1 MSRPLI
7 NEPALNM
14 QRATKPSSSLLAELR
29 AVFDKAKIPTNPAI
43 AVQILSL
50 TKAPRTTAAQFATV
64 IKADA
69 AMAARLLKMANSV
82 HYAQRKPVTTIER
95 AVTLLGLRRV
105 RMHALSFQLVAH
117 LDRLGDCPFDLKRFW
132 QQSVLR
138 ACLARAIAAEVVGS
152 VAEEAFLI
160 GLLQDCGILLL
171 VQMFGPE
178 YAALYESRNLS
189 PTAFF
194 AAERKQFP
202 HNHVEAIAV
211 MTTEWNLPER
221 ITRPLRE
228 HHAPRVLDTHADPLE
243 RLCAVSYFVGSM
255 RWVGEQ
261 TIAES
266 EPRLREYAQA
276 QLNLSDAALAECF
289 RVAGDDYREVAHLF
303 AESLPESVE
312 VTDLLAEAN
321 HLLSHAAT
329 DNEHRIRRVE
339 QERDRYSSERAT
351 LAHAVAQYRERAAR
365 DPLTGLLNR
374 GALVEATVD
383 CVNKAE
389 PLGLPLTVLFLD
401 IDNFKALNDQFGHQ
415 AGDEVLKGIAAAV
428 QDAVSNAGLAGRY
441 GGEEFVVVM
450 AGLSEHQAR
459 RRAVSLMRAIRGTAF
474 PGLELPGA
482 VTCSLGALWGR
493 MRNEAPEA
501 LFAASD
507 ELMYHAKRSGKDCC
521 VFRSLESPDAIVVL
535 RPDTDSDDPVVGA
548 ITSQHADPTGAAPV
562 REDFQRVALK
572 LNQQQPDQ
580 FSNTR
585 KQDRQGLL
593 SPCVLSILSGPSL
606 EVRSEEAFVRNIST
620 GGIGLLAPRRLVR
633 GDLVEI
639 ALHHETST
647 LYVAGVVAFCRHV
660 EQTIHEVGVQL
671 VNYSRQ
677 PIFSHNPAAAI
688 RDADWLT
695 QSVKERLGAGS
706 DGRRSA

>member
-1 MSRPLI
+1 MSRDSG
-7 NEPALNM
+7 
-14 QRATKPSSSLLAELR
+14 SSR
-29 AVFDKAKIPTNPAI
+29 CCGRGT
-43 AVQILSL
+43 
-50 TKAPRTTAAQFATV
+50 
-64 IKADA
+64 
-69 AMAARLLKMANSV
+69 
-82 HYAQRKPVTTIER
+82 
-95 AVTLLGLRRV
+95 
-105 RMHALSFQLVAH
+105 
-117 LDRLGDCPFDLKRFW
+117 
-132 QQSVLR
+132 
-138 ACLARAIAAEVVGS
+138 IAAEVVGTF
-152 VAEEAFLI
+152 AEEAFLI

-171 VQMFGPE
+171 VQTFGSE

-194 AAERKQFP
+194 AAERKRFP
-202 HNHVEAIAV
+202 HHHVKAIAA
-211 MTTEWNLPER
+211 MTAEWNLPEC

-228 HHAPRVLDTHADPLE
+228 HHQPRALDAHADPLE

-255 RWVGEQ
+255 RCAGEQ
-261 TIAES
+261 AIAES
-266 EPRLREYAQA
+266 EPLLREYAHA
-276 QLNLSDAALAECF
+276 ELNLSDAVLGACF
-289 RVAGDDYREVAHLF
+289 RAAGDAYREVAHLF

-321 HLLSHAAT
+321 RLLSHAAT
-329 DNEHRIRRVE
+329 DNEQHIRRIE

-383 CVNKAE
+383 CVRQAE
-389 PLGLPLTVLFLD
+389 ELDLPLTVLFLD

-459 RRAVSLMRAIRGTAF
+459 RRALSLMRAIRGTAF

-493 MRNEAPEA
+493 MSNEGHPEP

-507 ELMYHAKRSGKDCC
+507 ELMYHAKRIGKDCC
-521 VFRSLESPDAIVVL
+521 VFRSLESPDAVAIL
-535 RPDTDSDDPVVGA
+535 RPDTDAADPVVGA
-548 ITSQHADPTGAAPV
+548 ITSRLGSSSAPPV

-580 FSNTR
+580 FSNAR

-593 SPCVLSILSGPSL
+593 SPCVLSILCGPSL
-606 EVRSEEAFVRNIST
+606 ELRSEQAFVRNIST
-620 GGIGLLAPRRLVR
+620 GGIGLLVARRLVR

-639 ALHHETST
+639 ALHRESST
-647 LYVAGVVAFCRHV
+647 LYVAGLVAFCRHV
-660 EQTIHEVGVQL
+660 EQTIHEVGVQI
-671 VNYSRQ
+671 VNHARQ

-688 RDADWLT
+688 READWLT
-695 QSVKERLGAGS
+695 QSVKERLGAVA